1 MPGYYMLAANIY
13 HALLQLKCVGNHCIF
28 LCLENLLVFS
38 FALDLVV
45 FVTLVLKK
53 ELVES

>member
-38 FALDLVV
+38 FALNLVV